1 MSKITTIV
9 SNVQLM
15 LLIIALIL
23 FTFFLLQNTG
33 AIQVNFLAFEIQ
45 IPTVILIL
53 VSTLIGFFG
62 SYLLHSDS
70 SDRKITLSNIRT
82 AYFGRLLS
90 RLS

>member
-9 SNVQLM
+9 SNVQLV

-23 FTFFLLQNTG
+23 FTFFLLQNTS
-33 AIQVNFLAFEIQ
+33 AIQVNFLIFEIQ

-62 SYLLHSDS
+62 SYLFAIGFRR
-70 SDRKITLSNIRT
+70 RKNN
-82 AYFGRLLS
+82 AA
-90 RLS
+90 